1 MKRCVH
7 YEAAFE
13 AFLRA
18 RRVPYL
24 AVDEARR
31 ALSRE
36 HRLKSFDFLVDG
48 PGPVQWLVD
57 VKGRRFARTHGRA
70 PRWETWVSQADL
82 DGLARWEGHF
92 GPAARGLLAFA
103 FWIDTGHRVPDG
115 LAFGF
120 RGRTYLFVGVER
132 GDYARA
138 ARIRSRRWGT
148 LTLPRRV
155 FLGLARPLEEFLRH

>member
-1 MKRCVH
+1 MKRCIH

-13 AFLRA
+13 ALLRD

-48 PGPVQWLVD
+48 PGSVQWLVD
-57 VKGRRFARTHGRA
+57 VKGRRFARAHRRP
-70 PRWETWVSQADL
+70 PRWETWISQSDL
-82 DGLARWEGHF
+82 DGLARWEAHF
-92 GPAARGLLAFA
+92 GPDARGLLAFA
-103 FWIDTGHRVPDG
+103 FWIDTAQTVPAD
-115 LAFGF
+115 LAFRF
-120 RGRTYLFVGVER
+120 RGRTYLFVGLPRIE
-132 GDYARA
+132 YARH

-148 LTLPRRV
+148 LTLPNRT
-155 FLGLARPLEEFLRH
+155 FLRLARPLSEFVG